1 MSVPYQLTGNEDTL
15 TVASQHTQGQRAGVT
30 APWLLPPA
38 PSALLTY
45 SWVGWGQVG
54 FKRCTEM
61 GKAFGILVYSYCV
74 CRKGW
79 EEEWGPCGTHT
90 ALSVLDELR
99 NLQITGSSQI
109 WRRRRRRMKQNSR
122 EKWHVSSLCLLFFR
136 KKMTVHICTCMYLGT
151 WQAGKKGCNS
161 SILIRNTTAY
171 LID

>member
-1 MSVPYQLTGNEDTL
+1 MSVPYQLTCNEGTL
-15 TVASQHTQGQRAGVT
+15 AVALQHTQRQRAGVT

-54 FKRCTEM
+54 FKRCAEM

-74 CRKGW
+74 CQKGW

-90 ALSVLDELR
+90 ALRVCAELR
-99 NLQITGSSQI
+99 NLQITGSSQM

-122 EKWHVSSLCLLFFR
+122 EKWHVSPLCHLFFR
-136 KKMTVHICTCMYLGT
+136 KKKWRHMYVCTWERDKQVRKGATVP
-151 WQAGKKGCNS
+151 S
-161 SILIRNTTAY
+161 SSETLQRIW
-171 LID
+171 